1 MSNQLIAVNS
11 KSDILP
17 QFRQTPIGD
26 LLEYHN
32 LNKTFTRYDKS
43 QILIGMCFDNR
54 KSLWIPENF
63 AFIIRAAGAN
73 LIYSEFQISFAIST
87 ANLKHMVLIAHN
99 HCGMVNLPSIKK
111 QFVAGLVS
119 NAGWKAE
126 NAENHFNQLSVF
138 FEIGNE
144 TDFIVEET
152 KRLQKRYPKLT
163 VAPLYFNL
171 DDGML
176 YQIGY

>member
-11 KSDILP
+11 KSDILTP
-17 QFRQTPIGD
+17 YRQTPIGD

-43 QILIGMCFDNR
+43 QILIGMCVDNR

-63 AFIIRAAGAN
+63 AVIIRAAGAN
-73 LIYSEFQISFAIST
+73 LIYSEFQISFAISI
-87 ANLKHMVLIAHN
+87 ANLKHIALIAHN
-99 HCGMVNLPSIKK
+99 HCGMVNLSSIKE
-111 QFVAGLVS
+111 QFVAGLVQ

-144 TDFIVEET
+144 TEFIVEEA

-163 VAPLYFNL
+163 VAPLYFNI

-176 YQIGY
+176 YQIGA